1 MSGFAP
7 FKRLELRST
16 KSAISALLDT
26 GTEEGLTRVLREVS
40 LMSENKSNNKR
51 LPGFLVS
58 PVVLIRLSSILVV
71 LLMVGH
77 MSAYPWSTHG
87 LQETQ
92 LVDSMKTLQFEFIG
106 EHSSYWS
113 LYLGWGLW
121 MGVSLMMLA
130 VILWL
135 LSDIASVAPRRVGA
149 ITGVIS
155 ASCLIGAY
163 LSLRFFYVPP
173 VLFYSVICVILLTVA
188 VQLLRQQRIVVNE
201 NGETMNSASITIF
214 ENSR

>member
-1 MSGFAP
+1 MSGFAL
-7 FKRLELRST
+7 FKRFELRSM

-26 GTEEGLTRVLREVS
+26 GAEEGLTRVLREVF

-51 LPGFLVS
+51 RPGFLVS
-58 PVVLIRLSSILVV
+58 PVVLIRLSSILIV

-92 LVDSMKTLQFEFIG
+92 LVDLMKTLQFEFTG
-106 EHSSYWS
+106 EHSSYWN
-113 LYLGWGLW
+113 LYFGWGLW
-121 MGVSLMMLA
+121 MGVSLMTLA

-135 LSDIASVAPRRVGA
+135 LSDLACLAPRRVGV

-155 ASCLIGAY
+155 ASCLVGAY
-163 LSLRFFYVPP
+163 LSLRFFYIPP
-173 VLFYSVICVILLTVA
+173 VLFYSVICAILLTVA
-188 VQLLRQQRIVVNE
+188 VQLLRRQRVVVDGKME
-201 NGETMNSASITIF
+201 KL
-214 ENSR
+214 